1 MQMRRW
7 RRWKRA
13 GRVLVLPLLGL
24 LALRPLG
31 VRADGSDQAPA
42 PGERI
47 HRIGPQATV
56 IVNERGDVRMYDDPA
71 QQALAC
77 KSRAD
82 CWGKALNALGVFGI
96 LTYEDLTEGVEGGGR
111 AAQSAGPP
119 E

>member
-7 RRWKRA
+7 RRWS
-13 GRVLVLPLLGL
+13 RVLALPVLGL
-24 LALRPLG
+24 LAFRPMG
-31 VRADGSDQAPA
+31 ARADGSDEAPG

-47 HRIGPQATV
+47 HKIGPQATV
-56 IVNERGDVRMYDDPA
+56 ILNDRGDVRMYDDPT

-96 LTYEDLTEGVEGGGR
+96 LTYEDLTEGVEGSGR
-111 AAQSAGPP
+111 AVEPVGPP
-119 E
+119 D